1 MKTRTVVVVHR
12 EPLVAEAIAKAL
24 ERYPWLAPVA
34 IGSRAR
40 DALGARADAAV
51 IDADLDEAGPVAE
64 TLEARGRRV
73 IVLGDRTFG
82 PVLSITTDRPVED
95 LAGSL
100 APDVEMSDRGR
111 LTARERDVLGLV
123 AKGLPGKQVASL
135 LGISPKT
142 VEQHKTHIY
151 TKLGVANQ
159 AAAVAAVGGNHEG
172 VGWISSTT

>member
-1 MKTRTVVVVHR
+1 MKARTVVVVHR

-24 ERYPWLAPVA
+24 ERFPWLAPVA
-34 IGSRAR
+34 IGSRAD
-40 DALGARADAAV
+40 DALRTHADAAV
-51 IDADLDEAGPVAE
+51 IDADLDGAGPAAE
-64 TLEARGRRV
+64 MLDARGRRV
-73 IVLGDRTFG
+73 IVLGRPTSG
-82 PVLSITTDRPVED
+82 AALSITTDGSVEE
-95 LAGSL
+95 LARSL
-100 APDVEMSDRGR
+100 APGVNMSERQG

-142 VEQHKTHIY
+142 VEQHKTRIY

-159 AAAVAAVGGNHEG
+159 AAAVAAVGRRLEG